1 MTTSEPLARLAAELD
16 FIGRRLQVV
25 SQELQRTQVVGPA
38 PSFVQT
44 SMPMPMPVPVQ
55 PPGAP
60 MPAPVPGQMPPP
72 RYVPPPPLPERL
84 GREGAG
90 SKVVAWVGG
99 SVTLLGIVLLMV
111 LAVQRGWLGPE
122 PRVVVGGG
130 LGLALIAG
138 GLWVH
143 RNPAGRSGAYALAAT
158 GIAVLYLDIAAATSL
173 YGLMP
178 QWAGLL
184 VALLVAA
191 GGLLLAARWNAQFI
205 AIWVIL
211 GCAVCD
217 PVLTHGFTAL
227 LVAFLVVLQI
237 GAMPA
242 QLLRS
247 WPALALVAGIP
258 PVLASLVTTV
268 FSAGPGDR
276 MQTAG
281 VALAATVVGVA
292 VAVVATLRDREN
304 VAMPAILLAT
314 APVAALVAGVTLTKS
329 EATWL
334 AVIVAVLMLA
344 VAVCDRWLGT
354 PITVTAAVLGSVAV
368 VDATVHALTGPTQ
381 AVTLLGESLVLV
393 LAADLVRH
401 RAALLA
407 ALLTGGF
414 GLLWGLTT
422 VTPAML
428 VVYRPEQEL
437 TVSTALTA
445 LLVAVVAIAIPLVGY
460 RMKVIGAPIR
470 QAAPWIV
477 AGVVMLYGAAGAVL
491 STALLIEPDRTG
503 FVFGHAVITVSWTV
517 AAIALLL
524 LGVRSAAL
532 RAVGLVLVGAAVV
545 KLILFDLAT
554 LDGLARVLA
563 FLAAGLLLLL
573 AGTRYARLVSREGV
587 ITDES
592 RGVTNQVQD

>member
-25 SQELQRTQVVGPA
+25 SQELQHAQAVGPA

-44 SMPMPMPVPVQ
+44 SMPMPAPFQ
-55 PPGAP
+55 PPAAMPAP
-60 MPAPVPGQMPPP
+60 MPPAPMPMPM
-72 RYVPPPPLPERL
+72 YVPPPPLPERL
-84 GREGAG
+84 GREDAG

-122 PRVVVGGG
+122 PRVFVGGG

-138 GLWVH
+138 GLWAH

-178 QWAGLL
+178 QWSGLL
-184 VALLVAA
+184 VALLVAG
-191 GGLLLAARWNAQFI
+191 GGLLLAARWDAQFI

-211 GCAVCD
+211 GSAVCD
-217 PVLTHGFTAL
+217 PVLTHGFTPL
-227 LVAFLVVLQI
+227 LVAFLIVLQI

-247 WPALALVAGIP
+247 WPALALVVGIP

-268 FSAGPGDR
+268 VSAGPGDHLQ
-276 MQTAG
+276 MAG
-281 VALAATVVGVA
+281 VALAATAVGIA

-314 APVAALVAGVTLTKS
+314 APIAALVAGVTLTRP
-329 EATWL
+329 EAAWL
-334 AVIVAVLMLA
+334 AVIVAALMLG

-354 PITVTAAVLGSVAV
+354 PITVTAAVLGSIAV
-368 VDATVHALTGPTQ
+368 VDATLHTLTGPTQ

-414 GLLWGLTT
+414 GLLWGLAT

-445 LLVAVVAIAIPLVGY
+445 LLMAGVAITIPLVGY
-460 RMKVIGAPIR
+460 RMEVIGAPIR

-554 LDGLARVLA
+554 LDGLARVFA

-573 AGTRYARLVSREGV
+573 AGTRYARLVSRVGV

-592 RGVTNQVQD
+592 RGVTNQVPD

>member
-25 SQELQRTQVVGPA
+25 SQELQHAQVVGPA

-44 SMPMPMPVPVQ
+44 SMPMPAPFQ
-55 PPGAP
+55 PPAAMPPPMPPAP
-60 MPAPVPGQMPPP
+60 MPMPM
-72 RYVPPPPLPERL
+72 YVPPPPLPERL
-84 GREGAG
+84 GREDAG

-122 PRVVVGGG
+122 PRVFVGGG

-138 GLWVH
+138 GLWAH

-178 QWAGLL
+178 QWSGLL
-184 VALLVAA
+184 VALLVAG
-191 GGLLLAARWNAQFI
+191 GGLLLAARWDAQFI

-211 GCAVCD
+211 GSAVCD
-217 PVLTHGFTAL
+217 PVLTHGFTPL
-227 LVAFLVVLQI
+227 LVAFLIVLQI
-237 GAMPA
+237 GAMLA

-268 FSAGPGDR
+268 VSAGPGDHL
-276 MQTAG
+276 QTAG

-314 APVAALVAGVTLTKS
+314 APVAALVAGVTLTRP
-329 EATWL
+329 EAAWL
-334 AVIVAVLMLA
+334 AVIVAALMLG

-354 PITVTAAVLGSVAV
+354 PITVTASVLGSIAM
-368 VDATVHALTGPTQ
+368 VDATLHTLTGPTH

-414 GLLWGLTT
+414 GLLWGLAT

-445 LLVAVVAIAIPLVGY
+445 LLMAAVAIAIPLVGY
-460 RMKVIGAPIR
+460 RMEVIGAPIR

-554 LDGLARVLA
+554 LDGLARVFA

-573 AGTRYARLVSREGV
+573 AGTRYARLVSRVGV

-592 RGVTNQVQD
+592 RGVTNQVPD